1 MIRKTVRNLVWASLL
16 VAATVFAAFGQ
27 DGPGTIAPAPNGV
40 EFEPKYLNWRV
51 LAVSHREDNN
61 TLRAILGNDVA
72 IEAARAGKT
81 NPWPDGTVFAKVSW
95 KRVPSG
101 TFPGAF
107 VPGDFL
113 QVEFM
118 HKDKAKFAGTV
129 GWGFARWKGLEL
141 APYGTNASFAQECV
155 GCHTPVADRD
165 FVFTVPARFPDASAK

>member
-1 MIRKTVRNLVWASLL
+1 MMWKLSRYLVGASLL
-16 VAATVFAAFGQ
+16 LAATVFVAFGQ
-27 DGPGTIAPAPNGV
+27 GGAGKAAPAPNGI
-40 EFEPKYLNWRV
+40 EFEPNYLNWRV

-81 NPWPDGTVFAKVSW
+81 NPWPDGTVFAKVAW

-101 TFPGAF
+101 TFGGAF

-118 HKDKAKFAGTV
+118 HKDKVKFAGTA
-129 GWGFARWKGLEL
+129 GWGFARWKGLGL
-141 APYGTNASFAQECV
+141 APYGTDASFAQECV
-155 GCHTPVADRD
+155 GCHTPMADRD
-165 FVFTVPARFPDASAK
+165 FVFTVPARFPDVNTK